1 MLFIDLTMNSY
12 DLYEPG
18 HMCQLYIY
26 IYVYMCE
33 STTPCSDPQPTKL
46 CRCFGLVSL
55 CACTLFGASSGQAP
69 LAAKGSSRNDI
80 RPEADVPAG
89 RPVSDRR
96 PKGAENGRPVSNNL
110 LPGVLLLPCG
120 KAHATHTGR
129 PPADAATTRCK
140 TEVVTQCC
148 WPVSDSQA
156 RCGDEEDQ
164 LL

>member
-18 HMCQLYIY
+18 HMCQLYIYIY

-96 PKGAENGRPVSNNL
+96 PKGAENGRPD
-110 LPGVLLLPCG
+110 
-120 KAHATHTGR
+120 HATHTGR

-148 WPVSDSQA
+148 WPVYDSQA